1 MAITRLAFK
10 LQDGDN
16 YIDLAKALSIHHRT
30 LVRQKQIFTV
40 MGGMIVDNVSFNAD
54 DLPNDAKITVSTAPN
69 TWYNRAAVNRAF
81 KAWKNM
87 RSKALANA
95 EDTSGTGKFADF
107 KVLLNGGAVGD
118 YVSAIATGTAGSRP
132 ALASRE
138 WSYSTIEDES
148 GNSAVIQIIGN
159 HSGTRYS
166 ASLGWV
172 STRAVPDVANEPT
185 MPDIDGNG
193 TLDYRNDLIANLH
206 ETADGQAARLELT
219 YEENDDSPYHLSDLY
234 ADIDNSNNTQ
244 LQCLTYLSPT
254 NPTQMV
260 PGFEALCGLLH
271 VHVESTAS
279 EPIFFIDVESRG
291 RKF

>member
-10 LQDGDN
+10 LNDGDN
-16 YIDLAKALSIHHRT
+16 YIDLAKALSVHHRT

-40 MGGMIVDNVSFNAD
+40 MGGMIVDNVSFSN

-69 TWYNRAAVNRAF
+69 TWYNRAAINRVF
-81 KAWKNM
+81 KAWKDM
-87 RSKALANA
+87 RSKTLANA
-95 EDTSGTGKFADF
+95 EDSSGTGKFADF
-107 KVLLNGGAVGD
+107 KLLMNGGSVNS
-118 YVSAIATGTAGSRP
+118 YIEAIATGTSGARP
-132 ALASRE
+132 VLASRE
-138 WSYSTIEDES
+138 WTYSTLEDEA
-148 GNSAVIQIIGN
+148 GNSAKVQILGA
-159 HSGTRYS
+159 HSSGRYS
-166 ASLGWV
+166 ATLGWV
-172 STRAVPDVANEPT
+172 STRAVPETANEPT

-193 TLDYRNDLIANLH
+193 VLDYREDLINLLH
-206 ETADGQAARLELT
+206 DSQDGQGERLQLT

-234 ADIDNSNNTQ
+234 ADIDNPHNSQ

-271 VHVESTAS
+271 VHVETTAS